1 MSHKDLSGKAHTV
14 LGPIDADSLGI
25 TLVHEHLFMD
35 LSMNFMEP
43 VNPDEKKL
51 AYEPVQISNLYW
63 VKQHPFNNLD
73 NLSLQDEQQTIKE
86 AMFFKAAGGGNTIVE
101 VTPKGGLGRNPQ
113 GLARVARETGL
124 NVIMGTGYYIEALHP
139 PELAGMTDM
148 EITEGFIEELTI
160 GIGDTGICAGII
172 GEIGCSN
179 PIGEVEKKVLR
190 CCAAAQRKTGA
201 PIYLHPSP
209 GNDLVL
215 ENVRILDEAG
225 ADLGRVIVGHIDIQE
240 FETTTCHKLMN
251 MGCYIGFDSFGLEGF
266 MQLPD
271 NGSYIE
277 PNDMKRMNR
286 IINFINDGYLEHI
299 LLSQDVGTKERLIA
313 YGGFGYGHVLRDI
326 VPIMRI
332 KGLSE
337 KQIDTLLI
345 ENPKRILPFAP
356 VND

>member
-1 MSHKDLSGKAHTV
+1 
-14 LGPIDADSLGI
+14 
-25 TLVHEHLFMD
+25 
-35 LSMNFMEP
+35 
-43 VNPDEKKL
+43 
-51 AYEPVQISNLYW
+51 
-63 VKQHPFNNLD
+63 
-73 NLSLQDEQQTIKE
+73 
-86 AMFFKAAGGGNTIVE
+86 
-101 VTPKGGLGRNPQ
+101 
-113 GLARVARETGL
+113 
-124 NVIMGTGYYIEALHP
+124 
-139 PELAGMTDM
+139 
-148 EITEGFIEELTI
+148 
-160 GIGDTGICAGII
+160 
-172 GEIGCSN
+172 
-179 PIGEVEKKVLR
+179 
-190 CCAAAQRKTGA
+190 
-201 PIYLHPSP
+201 
-209 GNDLVL
+209 
-215 ENVRILDEAG
+215 
-225 ADLGRVIVGHIDIQE
+225 
-240 FETTTCHKLMN
+240 
-251 MGCYIGFDSFGLEGF
+251 